1 MNLTAHAGKIYRVG
15 GMAPHNK
22 PGDAADNHST
32 AECARFDPATGRW
45 EALPPLPQPRSSHDV
60 VVVGDQLIVVGGWNM
75 KGSEQEWVETLA
87 VLDLSEKKLQWK
99 TVPEPFR
106 RRALIS
112 AAYQGKLYVI
122 GGFNDKNQI
131 VRNVSVYDPKTGVWS
146 EAPEL
151 PEGSGRAF
159 APAAVVHQGSL
170 YTSVSDGTLLRF
182 DEVTGIWKTTGRGT
196 GRVAHR
202 LVSYADK
209 VLVIGGASGG
219 KNFDLIEAIS
229 AAR

>member
-15 GMAPHNK
+15 GMAPRNQ

-32 AECARFDPATGRW
+32 AGCARFDPATGKW
-45 EALPPLPQPRSSHDV
+45 EPLPPLPEPRSSHDV
-60 VVVGDQLIVVGGWNM
+60 VVVGNQLIVAGGWNL
-75 KGSEQEWVETLA
+75 KGSQQEWVDTLA
-87 VLDLSEKKLQWK
+87 VLNLARKKLEWK

-112 AAYQGKLYVI
+112 VAYQDRLYVI

-131 VRNVSVYDPKTGVWS
+131 VRNVSIYDPNSDAWS
-146 EAPEL
+146 EGPEL
-151 PEGSGRAF
+151 PEGAGRAF
-159 APAAVVHQGSL
+159 APAAVIHQGRL
-170 YTSVSDGTLLRF
+170 YTSVSDGTLLRL
-182 DEVTGIWKTTGRGT
+182 DDTSKTWEKAGRAT

-209 VLVIGGASGG
+209 VLVIGGAAGG